1 MRRIASG
8 WAKFVS
14 DNHLLLGDIFL
25 FELVETTRR
34 LRMNMHLIRKT
45 GAHI

>member
-8 WAKFVS
+8 WGEFVS
-14 DNHLLLGDIFL
+14 VNHLWLGDICL

-34 LRMNMHLIRKT
+34 LRMNVHLIRKT